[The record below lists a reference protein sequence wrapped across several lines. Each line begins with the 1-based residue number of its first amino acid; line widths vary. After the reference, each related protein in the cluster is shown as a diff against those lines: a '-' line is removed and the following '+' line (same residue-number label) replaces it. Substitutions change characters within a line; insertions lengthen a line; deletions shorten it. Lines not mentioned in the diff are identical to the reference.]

1 MRPHTKHKLF
11 SQEVGTAEEKRLEG
25 LEWRLRFGFCFF
37 DGRKFE
43 HSL

>member
-25 LEWRLRFGFCFF
+25 LEWIKVKIWVLLF
-37 DGRKFE
+37 
-43 HSL
+43 